1 MKLTFLAIIILLGL
15 VLPLLWITG
24 TVPSIIYFFR
34 QRAGK
39 TRKEQGATLNP
50 HLGLTM
56 ADGGDPMG
64 EEHEPSAAVRLTE
77 TSQGSSE
84 PVPRKP
90 ISKKMFWWG
99 GYY

>member
-1 MKLTFLAIIILLGL
+1 MKLTFFAIIILLGL
-15 VLPLLWITG
+15 VMPLLWITG

-34 QRAGK
+34 HRTGK
-39 TRKEQGATLNP
+39 TRNGPAATLNP

-64 EEHEPSAAVRLTE
+64 QEDEPSAAVRLTG

-84 PVPRKP
+84 PIPRKP
-90 ISKKMFWWG
+90 ISEKMFWWG